1 MTQSSSESLPQI
13 CASTWGPP
21 TDGSTY
27 SGIPKTI
34 FSRLERRGN
43 LAGKFNQKPSHFK
56 SLVWGRLRLGIRDGV
71 WPEGFQVWRYL
82 PKNIDRLSVEFNR
95 SGQWEDADV
104 VFQFGV
110 AGMPKP
116 GLPLLAHIEY
126 PIGSVFETEMY
137 AKNHRF
143 SGLSDAVR
151 AQAVEGERIFTD
163 RCDLIW
169 TNTPYTSGLLQ
180 KSGVGQ
186 EKIRVL
192 TPPGNFPELKSGE
205 RDWSRKK
212 ILFVGRNWEVKG
224 GDHLVRAFEIL
235 RKTERDASLIIIG
248 CDPPESVGE
257 LDGVECLGYLS
268 MDAPSERSRLLE
280 EYRTS
285 TVFCMP
291 SNWEST
297 GMVFMEAASAGLPV
311 IMRRIPETDALYP
324 DDLFKK
330 VEDESPEALAEI
342 LLQDLQG
349 GAAVI
354 ERAEEAARFVKENFG
369 LDVFLHKID
378 DLLREVSTRGRG

>member
-1 MTQSSSESLPQI
+1 MFS
-13 CASTWGPP
+13 P
-21 TDGSTY
+21 T
-27 SGIPKTI
+27 
-34 FSRLERRGN
+34 ERR
-43 LAGKFNQKPSHFK
+43 
-56 SLVWGRLRLGIRDGV
+56 
-71 WPEGFQVWRYL
+71 VWRYL
-82 PKNIDRLSVEFNR
+82 PVNIDRVTRKWSDLGGVE
-95 SGQWEDADV
+95 GADV

-110 AGMPKP
+110 AGMPEP
-116 GLPLLAHIEY
+116 GIPLLAHIEY
-126 PIGSVFETEMY
+126 PICSVFETEMY

-180 KSGVGQ
+180 KSGVDP

-192 TPPGNFPELKSGE
+192 TPPGNFPELNSGE

-235 RKTERDASLIIIG
+235 RKTERDASLTIIG

-257 LDGVECLGYLS
+257 IDGVECLGYLS

-291 SNWEST
+291 SNLEST
-297 GMVFMEAASAGLPV
+297 GMVFMEAALAGLPV

-330 VEDESPEALAEI
+330 VEDESPEALAEL
-342 LLQDLQG
+342 LLQDIHG
-349 GAAVI
+349 GAAVVK
-354 ERAEEAARFVKENFG
+354 RSEEASRFVKDNFR
-369 LDVFLHKID
+369 LDVFLRKID
-378 DLLREVSTRGRG
+378 DLLREVATRGRG